1 MVKPLARSATNEQ
14 RTRKRPTRHPTR
26 HQPMPA
32 TAIPEK
38 PLSPSVGPQ
47 AADREVFAAL
57 EHLPGRIRDIAVLR
71 GLGYT
76 YREIA
81 SPLGV
86 TPQAVSLMLM
96 RHKRCLKQLKS
107 NSDLHSLSARA
118 VNVLGRHG
126 IVTRQEA
133 RARNVLALLERER
146 NCGAK
151 TTAEIQRW
159 MNEDHAPA

>member
-1 MVKPLARSATNEQ
+1 MHS
-14 RTRKRPTRHPTR
+14 
-26 HQPMPA
+26 
-32 TAIPEK
+32 TAVLEK
-38 PLSPSVGPQ
+38 PQLSHRSQTSG
-47 AADREVFAAL
+47 REVFAVL
-57 EHLPGRIRDIAVLR
+57 EHIPGRIRDIAVLR
-71 GLGYT
+71 GLGYS

-118 VNVLGRHG
+118 VNVLSRHG
-126 IVTRQEA
+126 VATREEG
-133 RARNVLALLERER
+133 RDKNVLALLQQER

-151 TTAEIQRW
+151 TISEIQRW
-159 MNEDHAPA
+159 MNEGTATS